1 MSKRVKISLEPASV
15 RVPVDITE
23 HGVEIFK
30 EESTFH
36 NKLMENANRIWFER
50 GEWKNISGE
59 NLEENVSRKRSRSG
73 TESPSLQDADQQ
85 LSQPEKPTLVDGKSA
100 TQLPFPDPQKLR
112 ESVVGKLNHA
122 KSEIDVALDVINMLL
137 SQRKTS
143 AAKDLVLPPNTL
155 QATYVSRPKQTAK
168 HEAEASKLALGS
180 KRKQLNDASKF
191 LLEKAASL
199 GSSVQA
205 EQDFWD
211 EALEMRRKCWLIQPG
226 SAFQSYPGTAMASG
240 ERSFYVQYGF
250 GDVGSKFREPTY
262 AEISRA
268 YDKSN
273 SEDQQGAVQMM
284 IPHTV
289 RLHVVAR
296 LVESHIAGLD
306 LNFDYS
312 EKQLSNKAAA
322 SNVVDED
329 YLVFTDS
336 CEQNESLLQQ
346 QLQLAQTTVF
356 ESELFHEI
364 LNEAR
369 SSNVDAKFIEDGVSV
384 NIDVHNDLILQLK
397 KDSDIERNHSTDE
410 TKTTHLCDYRRV
422 DSVIVNISMHLLL
435 LRRYRYN
442 IIESRRKLFRHHTSS
457 SSGAPVTTTAA
468 HSQLPA
474 ANRFSRPA
482 GAGSNAM
489 DSSLTASA
497 RHIPLFSF
505 LSSQCKLLALVN
517 RVRHAV
523 SDCIASLCGEG
534 GLDISVHYNMI
545 DTAEQV
551 SEGGAHKLEDGPHN
565 LAINL
570 TVTVIKGQCLRYS
583 LRSPCSIIAQLP
595 QTSLTLTSLQAF
607 TELFK
612 RQLNLLC
619 LQMICDEANHLLQHS
634 DLYPVDHKNIPEKQL
649 WTVDE
654 VEEKVN
660 GLLLCKAADDSA
672 VKASVIWRR
681 VVIEPEDVI
690 LNSDSGNT
698 STNKQ
703 FTFIALANKDLQLER
718 LEETLTMGQ
727 PQSSV
732 ESVLEFRQRA
742 RMLLKQWMKDV
753 QKQLT

>member
-1 MSKRVKISLEPASV
+1 MSKRVKISLEAASV
-15 RVPVDITE
+15 RVPVDISE
-23 HGVEIFK
+23 NGVEIFK
-30 EESTFH
+30 EESTFQ
-36 NKLMENANRIWFER
+36 NKLMENVNRIWFER

-59 NLEENVSRKRSRSG
+59 SLEENVSRKRSRSG
-73 TESPSLQDADQQ
+73 TNSPSLEDEDV
-85 LSQPEKPTLVDGKSA
+85 LPTPTEKQSVVDSKTN

-137 SQRKTS
+137 SQSKSS
-143 AAKDLVLPPNTL
+143 AVKDLVLPPNTL
-155 QATYVSRPKQTAK
+155 QATYVSRPKHTAK
-168 HEAEASKLALGS
+168 HEVDASKLALGS

-191 LLEKAASL
+191 LLESAASL
-199 GSSVQA
+199 GSSVQT

-226 SAFQSYPGTAMASG
+226 SAFQSFPGTAMASG

-250 GDVGSKFREPTY
+250 GDVGSKFKEPTY
-262 AEISRA
+262 AEMSRA
-268 YDKSN
+268 YDKSIG
-273 SEDQQGAVQMM
+273 EEQQGAVQML

-289 RLHVVAR
+289 RRHVVAR

-312 EKQLSNKAAA
+312 EKQLSAKRAA
-322 SNVVDED
+322 SNNVDED
-329 YLVFTDS
+329 YLIFTDIG
-336 CEQNESLLQQ
+336 EQNESLLQQ

-364 LNEAR
+364 LSEAR
-369 SSNVDAKFIEDGVSV
+369 SSNVDAKFIEDGVLV
-384 NIDVHNDLILQLK
+384 NIDVHNDLILELK
-397 KDSDIERNHSTDE
+397 KDSDIQRRGAADE
-410 TKTTHLCDYRRV
+410 AKLEGISDFRKIA
-422 DSVIVNISMHLLL
+422 SVIINISMHLLL

-442 IIESRRKLFRHHTSS
+442 VIESRRKLFRHHISS
-457 SSGAPVTTTAA
+457 SSSVSTNATAA
-468 HSQLPA
+468 HAQGTA
-474 ANRFSRPA
+474 ANRFSRQA
-482 GAGSNAM
+482 GTGSNVT
-489 DSSLTASA
+489 DLTLNASA
-497 RHIPLFSF
+497 RSIPLFSF

-545 DTAEQV
+545 NTVEKLSDGAVRMEQC
-551 SEGGAHKLEDGPHN
+551 PHN

-570 TVTVIKGQCLRYS
+570 TITVIKGQCLRYS

-595 QTSLTLTSLQAF
+595 QTSLTLTSVQAF

-619 LQMICDEANHLLQHS
+619 LQMICDEANHILQHS
-634 DLYPVDHKNIPEKQL
+634 GFYPSDHKNIPEKQL

-660 GLLLCKAADDSA
+660 GLLLCKATNGATKSTDT
-672 VKASVIWRR
+672 WRR
-681 VVIEPEDVI
+681 IVIEPDDEILTSEDGTI
-690 LNSDSGNT
+690 
-698 STNKQ
+698 STCKQ
-703 FTFIALANKDLQLER
+703 FSFTALGNKDLQLER
-718 LEETLTMGQ
+718 LEETLVMGQ

-742 RMLLKQWMKDV
+742 RMLLKQWMSNV